1 MKVQCLSWLLWYNL
15 GRSSWGLVASLQPG
29 EGRNL
34 VHYLALA
41 STGGDG
47 STILSVAFGWTGV
60 AIFWEVFV
68 LLGCPFP
75 DSLTR
80 QNKLLWGVVYTC
92 KYSGWLP
99 SSFPSLRQMKQK
111 NPRKSPL
118 CSCVLR
124 SLARLPSSLHL
135 SESIFAC
142 FIYDA
147 LCFCY
152 TWWNR
157 RNYVYCIILDAEILP
172 TCILIPAPF
181 PATLAAWHRY
191 EYILDN
197 DT

>member
-1 MKVQCLSWLLWYNL
+1 MKVQCPSWLLWYNL
-15 GRSSWGLVASLQPG
+15 GRSRWGLVASLQPG

-47 STILSVAFGWTGV
+47 STVLSVAFGWRGV

-80 QNKLLWGVVYTC
+80 ENKLLWGLCTLGSILGC
-92 KYSGWLP
+92 CLLHLQAWDRWSK
-99 SSFPSLRQMKQK
+99 K
-111 NPRKSPL
+111 NPRNSPL

-124 SLARLPSSLHL
+124 SLASLPSSLHL

-152 TWWNR
+152 TWWK
-157 RNYVYCIILDAEILP
+157 E
-172 TCILIPAPF
+172 
-181 PATLAAWHRY
+181 
-191 EYILDN
+191 
-197 DT
+197 